1 MNILLAVLGTWL
13 FCDGIFSIAIST
25 RYYPQG
31 QSWLYDHSIRIL
43 RVVVG
48 LVIIGCGVII
58 N

>member
-1 MNILLAVLGTWL
+1 MSLILAVLGTWL

-31 QSWLYDHSIRIL
+31 QSWLYDHSIRL
-43 RVVVG
+43 ARVVVG
-48 LVIIGCGVII
+48 IGIVICGVII